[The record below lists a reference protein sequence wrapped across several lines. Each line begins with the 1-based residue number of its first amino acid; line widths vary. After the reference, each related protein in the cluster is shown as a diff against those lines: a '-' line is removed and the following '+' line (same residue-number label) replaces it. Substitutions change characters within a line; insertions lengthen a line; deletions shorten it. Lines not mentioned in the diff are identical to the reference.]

1 MSKNIPTPYKSLV
14 LANGRKRPFP
24 YGKEVSVRAE
34 SILVLL
40 VLIVESAINE
50 METTILKTEILHIF

>member
-1 MSKNIPTPYKSLV
+1 MVEKDLS
-14 LANGRKRPFP
+14 P

-50 METTILKTEILHIF
+50 METTILKTKILHIFWHG